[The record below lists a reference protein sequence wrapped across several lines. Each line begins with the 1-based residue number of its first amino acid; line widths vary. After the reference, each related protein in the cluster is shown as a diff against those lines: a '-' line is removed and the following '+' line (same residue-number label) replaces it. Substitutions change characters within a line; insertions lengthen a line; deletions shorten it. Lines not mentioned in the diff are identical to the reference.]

1 MSSNPSQPAPEW
13 PASAGPAAPEPL
25 GALPSS
31 ADGFAAAG
39 PGPHTGPQEPW
50 SSGPEEA
57 WPGGPRRWPTARA
70 SWPGQGGAADRPEPP
85 EPDDERL
92 GMLSYLGVPFLG
104 PVLPLA
110 VYLFKRHTSAF
121 VRYHSA
127 QAVSLSVTALL
138 YTICVL
144 ILGAMLA
151 LDSLNLALVI
161 AVPVAALLWL
171 AILGYVILAAFRAF
185 RGHYY
190 RIPSWLCATIVR

>member
-1 MSSNPSQPAPEW
+1 
-13 PASAGPAAPEPL
+13 
-25 GALPSS
+25 
-31 ADGFAAAG
+31 
-39 PGPHTGPQEPW
+39 
-50 SSGPEEA
+50 
-57 WPGGPRRWPTARA
+57 
-70 SWPGQGGAADRPEPP
+70 
-85 EPDDERL
+85 
-92 GMLSYLGVPFLG
+92 MLSYLGVPFLG

-110 VYLFKRHTSAF
+110 VYLLKRHTSAF

-161 AVPVAALLWL
+161 AVPVAVLLWL
-171 AILGYVILAAFRAF
+171 AILGCVILAAFRAY

>member
-1 MSSNPSQPAPEW
+1 MACPPART
-13 PASAGPAAPEPL
+13 ASPRPRKDRMPGPRQRGPAAR
-25 GALPSS
+25 G
-31 ADGFAAAG
+31 G
-39 PGPHTGPQEPW
+39 PGGARRGGCPAARA
-50 SSGPEEA
+50 A
-57 WPGGPRRWPTARA
+57 WPGP
-70 SWPGQGGAADRPEPP
+70 AADADQPEPP

-110 VYLFKRHTSAF
+110 VYLLKRHTSAF

-161 AVPVAALLWL
+161 AVPVAVLLWL
-171 AILGYVILAAFRAF
+171 AILGCVILAAFRAY
-185 RGHYY
+185 RGHYS

>member
-13 PASAGPAAPEPL
+13 PAPAAPAAPEPL
-25 GALPSS
+25 DAPWAS
-31 ADGFAAAG
+31 G
-39 PGPHTGPQEPW
+39 PG
-50 SSGPEEA
+50 
-57 WPGGPRRWPTARA
+57 RWPAARA
-70 SWPGQGGAADRPEPP
+70 SWPAPAGAADRPEPP

-127 QAVSLSVTALL
+127 QAVSLAVTALL

-171 AILGYVILAAFRAF
+171 AILGYVILAAFRAY

-190 RIPSWLCATIVR
+190 RVPSWLCATIVR

>member
-13 PASAGPAAPEPL
+13 PAVAGPASPEPL
-25 GALPSS
+25 DALPSR
-31 ADGFAAAG
+31 AAGFATAG
-39 PGPHTGPQEPW
+39 QKPHSGAQEPW
-50 SSGPEEA
+50 ASGPQKT
-57 WPGGPRRWPTARA
+57 WPGGPGRWPAARA
-70 SWPGQGGAADRPEPP
+70 PWPRPDEAADRPEPP

-110 VYLFKRHTSAF
+110 VFLFKRHTSAF

-144 ILGAMLA
+144 ILGGMLA

-161 AVPVAALLWL
+161 AVPVFALLWL
-171 AILGYVILAAFRAF
+171 AILGYVIVAAFRAY

-190 RIPSWLCATIVR
+190 RIPSWICATIVR

>member
-1 MSSNPSQPAPEW
+1 MSSNPSQPTPEW
-13 PASAGPAAPEPL
+13 PAAAGPASPESL
-25 GALPSS
+25 GALPPRPERY
-31 ADGFAAAG
+31 AAAG
-39 PGPHTGPQEPW
+39 QGTHTGPQEPW
-50 SSGPEEA
+50 SSGPQQA
-57 WPGGPRRWPTARA
+57 WPGRWPTARA
-70 SWPGQGGAADRPEPP
+70 PWPGPAEATDRPEPP

-92 GMLSYLGVPFLG
+92 GMLCYLGVPFLG

-110 VYLFKRHTSAF
+110 VYLFKRHSSGF
-121 VRYHSA
+121 VRFHSA

-151 LDSLNLALVI
+151 LDSLNLGLAI

-171 AILGYVILAAFRAF
+171 AILGYVIRAALRAY
-185 RGHYY
+185 RGDYY

>member
-1 MSSNPSQPAPEW
+1 MSINPSQPAPEW
-13 PASAGPAAPEPL
+13 PAADGPA
-25 GALPSS
+25 
-31 ADGFAAAG
+31 
-39 PGPHTGPQEPW
+39 
-50 SSGPEEA
+50 
-57 WPGGPRRWPTARA
+57 RWPTSRA
-70 SWPGQGGAADRPEPP
+70 PWPAPGPAEAADRPEPP

-104 PVLPLA
+104 PVLPLG

-144 ILGAMLA
+144 ILGGMLA
-151 LDSLNLALVI
+151 LDSLNAALVI

-171 AILGYVILAAFRAF
+171 AILGYVILAAFRAY
-185 RGHYY
+185 RGDYY
-190 RIPSWLCATIVR
+190 RIPSWLCASIVR

>member
-1 MSSNPSQPAPEW
+1 MSSNPSQPAPQW
-13 PASAGPAAPEPL
+13 PASAGPASPEPL
-25 GALPSS
+25 DGLPSG
-31 ADGFAAAG
+31 ADGFATAG
-39 PGPHTGPQEPW
+39 KNPHAGPQEPW
-50 SSGPEEA
+50 SSGPQEA
-57 WPGGPRRWPTARA
+57 WPGQPGRWPGARA
-70 SWPGQGGAADRPEPP
+70 AWPGPAADEDQPEPP

-110 VYLFKRHTSAF
+110 VYLLKRHTSAF

-161 AVPVAALLWL
+161 AVPVAVLLWL
-171 AILGYVILAAFRAF
+171 AILGCVILAAFRAY

>member
-1 MSSNPSQPAPEW
+1 MSSNPSQPAPDW
-13 PASAGPAAPEPL
+13 R
-25 GALPSS
+25 
-31 ADGFAAAG
+31 AAAG
-39 PGPHTGPQEPW
+39 PASPEPLDALPSRADEFTAAGQRPHTGPQEPW
-50 SSGPEEA
+50 SSGPQEA
-57 WPGGPRRWPTARA
+57 WPGGPGRWPAARA
-70 SWPGQGGAADRPEPP
+70 EWPGPAGAEDRPEPP

-110 VYLFKRHTSAF
+110 VFVFKRHTSAF

-127 QAVSLSVTALL
+127 QAVSLAVTALL

-144 ILGAMLA
+144 ILGGMLA

-171 AILGYVILAAFRAF
+171 AILGYVILAGFRAY
-185 RGHYY
+185 RGRYY

>member
-1 MSSNPSQPAPEW
+1 MTSNPSQPGHEW
-13 PASAGPAAPEPL
+13 PAAAEPSFGPGGPGRWPAAQAAWPGPAA
-25 GALPSS
+25 
-31 ADGFAAAG
+31 AG
-39 PGPHTGPQEPW
+39 DH
-50 SSGPEEA
+50 
-57 WPGGPRRWPTARA
+57 
-70 SWPGQGGAADRPEPP
+70 PEPP

-110 VYLFKRHTSAF
+110 VFLFKRHTSAF

-127 QAVSLSVTALL
+127 QAVGLSVTALL

-144 ILGAMLA
+144 ILGGMLA

-161 AVPVAALLWL
+161 AVPAEALLWL
-171 AILGYVILAAFRAF
+171 AILGYVILAAFRAY
-185 RGHYY
+185 RGRYY

>member
-13 PASAGPAAPEPL
+13 PAVAGPASPEPL
-25 GALPSS
+25 DALPSR
-31 ADGFAAAG
+31 AAGFATAG
-39 PGPHTGPQEPW
+39 QKPHSGAQEPW
-50 SSGPEEA
+50 ASRPQKT
-57 WPGGPRRWPTARA
+57 WPGGPSRWPAARA
-70 SWPGQGGAADRPEPP
+70 PWPRPDEAADRPEPP

-110 VYLFKRHTSAF
+110 VFLFKRHTSAF

-144 ILGAMLA
+144 ILGGMLA

-161 AVPVAALLWL
+161 AVPVFALLWL
-171 AILGYVILAAFRAF
+171 AILGYVIVAAFRAY

-190 RIPSWLCATIVR
+190 RIPSWICATIVR

>member
-1 MSSNPSQPAPEW
+1 
-13 PASAGPAAPEPL
+13 
-25 GALPSS
+25 
-31 ADGFAAAG
+31 
-39 PGPHTGPQEPW
+39 
-50 SSGPEEA
+50 
-57 WPGGPRRWPTARA
+57 
-70 SWPGQGGAADRPEPP
+70 
-85 EPDDERL
+85 
-92 GMLSYLGVPFLG
+92 MLSYLGVPFLG

-110 VYLFKRHTSAF
+110 VYLLKRHTSAF

-161 AVPVAALLWL
+161 AVPVAVLLWL
-171 AILGYVILAAFRAF
+171 AILGYVILAAFRAY
-185 RGHYY
+185 RGRYY

>member
-1 MSSNPSQPAPEW
+1 MTGNPSRPAPEW
-13 PASAGPAAPEPL
+13 PATAAPASPQPRDAL
-25 GALPSS
+25 GSRS
-31 ADGFAAAG
+31 DGFATAG
-39 PGPHTGPQEPW
+39 QRPHTGPQEPW
-50 SSGPEEA
+50 SSELREA
-57 WPGGPRRWPTARA
+57 
-70 SWPGQGGAADRPEPP
+70 P

-110 VYLFKRHTSAF
+110 VFLSKRHTSAF

-127 QAVSLSVTALL
+127 QAVSLAVTALL

-144 ILGAMLA
+144 VLGGMLA
-151 LDSLNLALVI
+151 LDSLNLALAI

-171 AILGYVILAAFRAF
+171 AILGYVILAGLRAY
-185 RGHYY
+185 RGQYY